1 MAEKEWQA
9 TEIRGKEVIQKTIKV
24 KQDKIKKLPAK
35 AKDKL
40 DLVLEG
46 IEDVKKT
53 MKENQGKKEK

>member
-1 MAEKEWQA
+1 MAEKEWLL
-9 TEIRGKEVIQKTIKV
+9 TEIRGKEAIQKTIKV
-24 KQDKIKKLPAK
+24 KQEKIKKLPEK

-53 MKENQGKKEK
+53 LKEKKDK

>member
-9 TEIRGKEVIQKTIKV
+9 TEIRGKEAMQKTIKV
-24 KQDKIKKLPAK
+24 KQEPIKKLPKK

-46 IEDVKKT
+46 IKDVKKT
-53 MKENQGKKEK
+53 LKEKKDK

>member
-1 MAEKEWQA
+1 MVEKEWQA

-24 KQDKIKKLPAK
+24 KQEPIKKIPAK

-46 IEDVKKT
+46 IEHVKKSL
-53 MKENQGKKEK
+53 KEKKDK